1 MTTIDDVARRAGV
14 SASTVSYALS
24 GKRTISAATRS
35 RVEKAIAELGYTP
48 HAGARALAS
57 ARTNVLAL
65 MAPLRPD
72 VDVSVIMQFV
82 TGVVTKARS
91 HDYDVLLL
99 TQEDAAG
106 LSRVAS
112 GMVDGLILMDVEA
125 KDQRIRSEERRVGK
139 ECRERGAGREQ

>member
-24 GKRTISAATRS
+24 GKRTISAATRA

-48 HAGARALAS
+48 PAGARGLAS

-72 VDVSVIMQFV
+72 VDVSVIVQFV
-82 TGVVTKARS
+82 TRAVTKARR
-91 HDYDVLLL
+91 HHYGVLLL

-106 LSRVAS
+106 LA
-112 GMVDGLILMDVEA
+112 
-125 KDQRIRSEERRVGK
+125 
-139 ECRERGAGREQ
+139 RGAPGVVD